1 MALEG
6 TFFDLSRCTPRSV
19 LSPVPRKGFWRTA
32 PWEGAHQDQ
41 RLSGT
46 MLIVGQETR
55 PRPITLDPQLD
66 GPHELSLGMA
76 QFGAMGPSS
85 IMIRLDDDPGWVIL
99 RNDPFDD
106 AANAHH
112 TRQSVQDCPFRVA
125 DMTGRKV
132 QLAQVEWGDRPE
144 GAMLAYLRAVPTNQA
159 RLERVRSRGDK
170 RLVAMNDG
178 HGIFY
183 MGVTEPEELWYFI
196 LPYRDSGYRS
206 MLFCIS
212 GADHC
217 NYPTEVGS
225 LEGEGLDDF
234 PTAGYRRYTE
244 SLAGLMRRGID
255 PIATVRDMCR
265 SIGLEFHLSIRM
277 GAFAMEPPYDG
288 VFISRFYRRHPEL
301 RCVDHDGRAISR
313 LSYAFPDVRRHVL
326 AIVDELLAYR
336 PDGINFIF
344 PRAQPFVLYEEPFL
358 QRFRSLHGTDP
369 RELPEDDRDVLEL
382 RAAIMSEFMAEARSR
397 TRKHGAELSALVLSD
412 RRSNELHGLDVVRW
426 AREGLL
432 DEIHPTV
439 WDYRRWRVVPEADYL
454 VEPCRAGNCRLIV
467 NLHPNEI
474 DNEEFLSTAHRY
486 HREGVDGFSIWDGN
500 PTQPVTWHLYRAI
513 AHVDQLSGAA
523 AGPPAEPTTFPLTQL
538 GDFVMDRYKSSWSY

>member
-1 MALEG
+1 
-6 TFFDLSRCTPRSV
+6 
-19 LSPVPRKGFWRTA
+19 
-32 PWEGAHQDQ
+32 
-41 RLSGT
+41 
-46 MLIVGQETR
+46 
-55 PRPITLDPQLD
+55 
-66 GPHELSLGMA
+66 
-76 QFGAMGPSS
+76 
-85 IMIRLDDDPGWVIL
+85 MIRLDDDPGWVIL

-144 GAMLAYLRAVPTNQA
+144 GAMLAYLRAVPTSQA

-183 MGVTEPEELWYFI
+183 MGVAEPEELWYFI

-301 RCVDHDGRAISR
+301 RCIDHDGRAISR

-369 RELPEDDRDVLEL
+369 RELPEDDRDVLDL

-432 DEIHPTV
+432 DEIHHLKLRGWHRGMATMMV
-439 WDYRRWRVVPEADYL
+439 FFLSAFFHEYL
-454 VEPCRAGNCRLIV
+454 VSIPLLMLRPWAFTAMLFQIPLGIITAIPFFKGQLGNVIV
-467 NLHPNEI
+467 WSSIVLGQPVAILMYMHDYYWTNLHNLTY
-474 DNEEFLSTAHRY
+474 N
-486 HREGVDGFSIWDGN
+486 G
-500 PTQPVTWHLYRAI
+500 
-513 AHVDQLSGAA
+513 
-523 AGPPAEPTTFPLTQL
+523 TTTGQT
-538 GDFVMDRYKSSWSY
+538 GTT